1 MGHGTWDGTW
11 DMDMGLPWYGTQIA
25 TGCKLRSSITHPNP
39 EPRTVKTQPT
49 PAQTTKHP
57 PHHPCCES
65 SLVAFAVRVQ
75 CPPLGK
81 PWFNLELKANHRWAP
96 NLLKSVACSRLAS
109 TLLKYV
115 GSAQRRPP
123 PPPGLRSVGGPKL
136 LKWGLSG
143 RGSNLLS
150 PGTPY
155 VYYLL
160 YPCGGK
166 QTSFARRVCAA
177 ARLSTMPR
185 PTL

>member
-96 NLLKSVACSRLAS
+96 NLLKSDRPLTS
-109 TLLKYV
+109 TT
-115 GSAQRRPP
+115 
-123 PPPGLRSVGGPKL
+123 PGCYTPRGGYYSTRTANATSEDSQQGWCGVCL
-136 LKWGLSG
+136 CGL
-143 RGSNLLS
+143 
-150 PGTPY
+150 
-155 VYYLL
+155 
-160 YPCGGK
+160 GK
-166 QTSFARRVCAA
+166 GWLCRA
-177 ARLSTMPR
+177 
-185 PTL
+185 